1 MTADGSGVVN
11 LSHPFTTVCPG
22 ARGGI
27 LAALARTEKP
37 LTGRTV
43 ASLTQP
49 HASLRTVQV
58 TLEDL
63 VLNGVVLRE
72 HVGRA
77 HLYTLNRNH
86 LAAPA
91 VLALANLRHE
101 LQARMQ
107 TEVSTWVVAPYATW
121 MFGSAARGD
130 AEVDSDIDL
139 LIVRPD
145 RVDDGDQPWLQQVAT
160 LSEHLHEWT
169 GNSCEVLELSASEL
183 NAAIDRGDRLI
194 ADLRRDAVHVTGRA
208 PRETLR
214 RKAPR

>member
-1 MTADGSGVVN
+1 M
-11 LSHPFTTVCPG
+11 LSHPFSTVCPG
-22 ARGGI
+22 ARGGV
-27 LAALARTEKP
+27 LAVLAHTEKP

-58 TLEDL
+58 TLDDL

-91 VLALANLRHE
+91 ILALANLRHE
-101 LQARMQ
+101 LLDRIRN
-107 TEVSTWVVAPYATW
+107 EVSTWVVESDATW

-130 AEVDSDIDL
+130 ADADSDIDL

-145 RVDDGDQPWLQQVAT
+145 SVDDGNQTWLQQVAQI
-160 LSEHLHEWT
+160 SEHVHDWT
-169 GNSCEVLELSASEL
+169 GNSCEVLELSVTEL
-183 NAAIDRGDRLI
+183 NAASERGDRLV
-194 ADLRRDAVHVTGRA
+194 ADLRRDAVHVTGRT

-214 RKAPR
+214 RKAAR

>member
-1 MTADGSGVVN
+1 M
-11 LSHPFTTVCPG
+11 LSHPFSTVCPG
-22 ARGGI
+22 ARGGV
-27 LAALARTEKP
+27 LAVLAHTEKP

-58 TLEDL
+58 TLDDL

-91 VLALANLRHE
+91 ILALANLRHE
-101 LQARMQ
+101 LLDRIRN
-107 TEVSTWVVAPYATW
+107 EVSTWVVESDATW

-130 AEVDSDIDL
+130 ADADSDIDL

-145 RVDDGDQPWLQQVAT
+145 SVDDGNQTWLQQVAQI
-160 LSEHLHEWT
+160 SEHVHDWT
-169 GNSCEVLELSASEL
+169 GNSCEVLELSVTEL
-183 NAAIDRGDRLI
+183 NAASERDDRLV
-194 ADLRRDAVHVTGRA
+194 ADLRRDAVHVTGRT

-214 RKAPR
+214 RKAAR

>member
-1 MTADGSGVVN
+1 MEAPLVM
-11 LSHPFTTVCPG
+11 LSHPFSTVCPG
-22 ARGGI
+22 ARGGV
-27 LAALARTEKP
+27 LAVLAHTEKP

-58 TLEDL
+58 TLDDL

-91 VLALANLRHE
+91 ILALANLRHE
-101 LQARMQ
+101 LLDRIRN
-107 TEVSTWVVAPYATW
+107 EVSTWVVESDATW

-130 AEVDSDIDL
+130 ADSDSDIDL

-145 RVDDGDQPWLQQVAT
+145 SVDDGNQTWLQQVAQI
-160 LSEHLHEWT
+160 SEHVHDWT
-169 GNSCEVLELSASEL
+169 GNSCEVLELSVTEL
-183 NAAIDRGDRLI
+183 NAASERDDRLV
-194 ADLRRDAVHVTGRA
+194 ADLRRDAVHVTGRT

-214 RKAPR
+214 RKAAP

>member
-1 MTADGSGVVN
+1 MEAPLVM
-11 LSHPFTTVCPG
+11 LSHPFSTVCPG
-22 ARGGI
+22 ARGGV
-27 LAALARTEKP
+27 LAVLAHTEKP

-58 TLEDL
+58 TLDDL

-91 VLALANLRHE
+91 ILALANLRHE
-101 LQARMQ
+101 LLDRIRN
-107 TEVSTWVVAPYATW
+107 EVSTWVVESDATW

-130 AEVDSDIDL
+130 ADSDSDIDL

-145 RVDDGDQPWLQQVAT
+145 SVDDGNQTWLQQVAQI
-160 LSEHLHEWT
+160 SEHVHDWT
-169 GNSCEVLELSASEL
+169 GNSCEVLELSVTEL
-183 NAAIDRGDRLI
+183 NAASERDDRLV
-194 ADLRRDAVHVTGRA
+194 ADLRRDAVHVTGRT

-214 RKAPR
+214 RKAAR